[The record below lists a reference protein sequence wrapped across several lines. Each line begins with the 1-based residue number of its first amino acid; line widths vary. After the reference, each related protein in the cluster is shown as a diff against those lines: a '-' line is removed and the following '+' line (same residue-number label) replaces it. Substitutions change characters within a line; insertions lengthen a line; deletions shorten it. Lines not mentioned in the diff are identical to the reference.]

1 MKAKNYILLSG
12 VCLVA
17 ASGVSPFPVLADG
30 PGILE
35 EVVVSARKREENLQE
50 VPDSITAFKSQQI
63 EEQRL
68 NHIVDAIALTP
79 NVHMVND
86 QDAGTNIIT
95 VRGIGTNRN
104 LPASIAFVVDGVILP
119 DSDAFSAD
127 MTDVERIEILRGPQ
141 GGLYGRNA
149 IGGVI
154 SLTTPRPT
162 DEFESTLKLGYGNGN
177 SFEMFGAASGALV
190 PGALVGRATAKYSN
204 SDGFIKNLYTGKNLD
219 EDEQS
224 KITGRLIWQATE
236 NLSFDFRGS
245 HFEQDTGA
253 LWFSPVNILGT
264 TGGRISKELARA
276 LPNQNDETY
285 SERTINDF
293 ALVVDLETTAG
304 TFSSISAWDEVDV
317 EFTED
322 LDVTPL
328 TVTNDAHQVRSTRG
342 VSEELRFTSN
352 ADQRF
357 RYIVGVYLQETDR
370 DVSTSAELDFC
381 FLGVPLPFC
390 TTPPLVES
398 GILIPLQLNTT
409 EGDFS
414 QSAIFAQS
422 SFDINDRLELTVAL
436 RYDEDQRKQLDV
448 LTGRRDQETFDEFQ
462 PKVSL
467 AFQATDAAMLYATY
481 AEGYKSGAF
490 NPPPGPG
497 ALFPLVV
504 EQEGT
509 DSYELGMKSTWFG
522 GRAQANVALFYTD
535 YTNVQVFDLDLT
547 TGGQVAY
554 NADEAELNGYE
565 IELAAIPFENF
576 ELTASYG
583 YTDATFTNFNGT
595 GLYDGNRLPNTPK
608 NKLNIGGRYE
618 IPATDEL
625 NWVLRANYEQTGTI
639 YFQHD
644 NLVYQPSYQTFGLQ
658 FGLAGE
664 RYSVTVWGKNVFGED
679 YATSAYS
686 RLISPLIFGVLQ
698 LDPVQINP
706 GPQFGIEGRWNF

>member
-1 MKAKNYILLSG
+1 MKVQKCIFLSC
-12 VCLVA
+12 VSVA
-17 ASGVSPFPVLADG
+17 VASGAAPLPLMAEG
-30 PGILE
+30 PGVLE
-35 EVVVSARKREENLQE
+35 EIVVSARKRDENLQD
-50 VPDSITAFKSQQI
+50 VPDSITAFSTRDIQELRI
-63 EEQRL
+63 
-68 NHIVDAIALTP
+68 NHVADAIALTP

-127 MTDVERIEILRGPQ
+127 MSDVERIEVLKGPQ

-154 SLTTPRPT
+154 NLTTPRPGE
-162 DEFESTLKLGYGNGN
+162 DFESTIKAGYGNGN
-177 SFEMFGAASGALV
+177 SLEMFGAASGALV
-190 PGALVGRATAKYSN
+190 PGTLFGRVTAKYAQ
-204 SDGFIKNLYTGKNLD
+204 SDGFIKNLFNGKYLD

-224 KITGRLIWQATE
+224 KITGRLIWEATD
-236 NLSFDFRGS
+236 NLSFDLRGS
-245 HFEQDTGA
+245 HFDQNTGA

-264 TGGRISKELARA
+264 TGGRITSELARA
-276 LPNQNDETY
+276 LPNQNDEAY
-285 SERTINDF
+285 SDRTINDLS
-293 ALVVDLETTAG
+293 LVIDLESGAG
-304 TFSSISAWDEVDV
+304 NFTSISAWDEIDV
-317 EFTED
+317 EFNED

-328 TVTNDAHQVRSTRG
+328 TVTNDAHQIRNTS
-342 VSEELRFTSN
+342 SISQEFRFTSD

-357 RYIVGVYLQETDR
+357 RYIVGVYLQQTDR
-370 DVSTSAELDFC
+370 DVTTTAELDFC

-398 GILIPLQLNTT
+398 GILIPLQLSTT
-409 EGDFS
+409 EGDYS
-414 QSAIFAQS
+414 QQAVFAQS
-422 SFDINDRLELTVAL
+422 SLDVTDRLELTVAL
-436 RYDEDQRKQLDV
+436 RYDEDERKQLDV
-448 LTGRRDQETFDEFQ
+448 LTGRRDQATFDEFQ

-467 AFQATDAAMLYATY
+467 AFKATDAAMVYATY

-490 NPPPGPG
+490 NPPPPPG

-504 EQEGT
+504 KQEGT
-509 DSYELGMKSTWFG
+509 DSYELGMKSTWFE

-535 YTNVQVFDLDLT
+535 YTDVQVFDLDLT

-554 NADEAELNGYE
+554 NADEAELKGFE
-565 IELAAIPFENF
+565 LELAAIPFENF

-583 YTDATFTNFNGT
+583 YTDARFTDFNGT
-595 GLYDGNRLPNTPK
+595 GLYDDNHLPNTPE

-618 IPATDEL
+618 IPATDQL
-625 NWVLRANYEQTGTI
+625 NWILRANYERTGTI

-644 NLVYQPSYQTFGLQ
+644 NLVYQPSYQTVGLQ
-658 FGLAGE
+658 LGIAGE
-664 RYSVTVWGKNVFGED
+664 HYSVTLWGKNVFDED

-698 LDPVQINP
+698 LDPLQIDP
-706 GPQFGIEGRWNF
+706 GSQYGIEARWDF